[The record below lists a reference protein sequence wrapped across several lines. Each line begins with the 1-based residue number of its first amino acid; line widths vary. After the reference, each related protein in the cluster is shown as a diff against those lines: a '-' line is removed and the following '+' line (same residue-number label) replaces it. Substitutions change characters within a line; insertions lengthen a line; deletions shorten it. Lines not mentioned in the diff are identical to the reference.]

1 MDAFRGQQLFG
12 IFNVKYLT
20 QVTNECKGFMVVY
33 RRNRAIFLEIFNLK
47 TMTSLLYNFGETL
60 KPLSLVQVIQ
70 DREYFMFESKD
81 AIRILKLRD
90 LDYDFD

>member
-1 MDAFRGQQLFG
+1 
-12 IFNVKYLT
+12 
-20 QVTNECKGFMVVY
+20 MVVY